1 MKKRTIL
8 EFIVAIVAIPLMLD
22 KMVFAN
28 KIISHISNDAWAS
41 FFGSYIGGVCT
52 LITVF
57 ITISYNNRQI
67 REQQAIQQATQKEEA
82 RLHIRPYLCTSTFDF
97 KRDVIIG
104 DCDRIIEF
112 EAEHPQKGYRGLAEN
127 LRTVIEHSSSTN
139 LLHIAYRI
147 GNIGAGSAVDMVLYV
162 NGFQIKTY
170 VAKDKIAHLYFIVWT
185 LQEDKINIEI
195 EMTYTDV
202 ESRGHYLKKDVLYF
216 EKESNG
222 TYKSHMDNGE
232 IQLLDN

>member
-1 MKKRTIL
+1 MKKKTVL
-8 EFIVAIVAIPLMLD
+8 EFIIAIVAIPLILE
-22 KMVFAN
+22 KIVFAN
-28 KIISHISNDAWAS
+28 NIISHVSNDAWAS

-57 ITISYNNRQI
+57 ITISYNNQQI
-67 REQQAIQQATQKEEA
+67 REQQAIQRAVQKEEA

-97 KRDVIIG
+97 KRDVVIG

-112 EAEHPQKGYRGLAEN
+112 EAEHPQKGYGGLAEI
-127 LRTVIEHSSSTN
+127 LRTTIEHSTSTD

-147 GNIGAGSAVDMVLYV
+147 GNVGAGSAVNMDIHV
-162 NGFQIKTY
+162 NGFQVKTY

-195 EMTYTDV
+195 EMKYTDV
-202 ESRGHYLKKDVLYF
+202 ESRGHYLKKDILFF

-222 TYKSHMDNGE
+222 TYKSHMDNGD
-232 IQLLDN
+232 IQLLDG